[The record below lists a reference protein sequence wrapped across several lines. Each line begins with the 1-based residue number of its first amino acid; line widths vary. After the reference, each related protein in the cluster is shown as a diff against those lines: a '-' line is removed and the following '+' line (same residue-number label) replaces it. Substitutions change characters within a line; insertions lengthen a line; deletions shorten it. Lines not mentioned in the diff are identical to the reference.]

1 VAGRYGNG
9 TAARKADIA
18 CVAPSWRSRSVAK
31 CLPPTS
37 ALAIS
42 AGETF
47 SSTCPE
53 GQIPG
58 HVDEKWSSLMRT
70 YIQRCRISL
79 IFSSGTA
86 LTCASEL
93 VLIDSSRGSSHRFFI
108 FPRWRLP
115 DGHGARWAWR
125 SGKPAGQVDC

>member
-31 CLPPTS
+31 CLPPAS

-42 AGETF
+42 AGGAF

-70 YIQRCRISL
+70 YKEL
-79 IFSSGTA
+79 IIYGRVKPTRS
-86 LTCASEL
+86 
-93 VLIDSSRGSSHRFFI
+93 VLPLKLSSRTCGC
-108 FPRWRLP
+108 
-115 DGHGARWAWR
+115 R
-125 SGKPAGQVDC
+125 SVS